1 MKKCPF
7 CAEEIQDAAIKCR
20 FCGSMLADD
29 LPPDTSAPHAVEA
42 PMPMPTRP
50 EAALQ
55 PPRVNPGVSTRTSG
69 IAIAVIVV
77 LIGVIVVLIARR
89 PPASSAVIDGP
100 VTTRTEAASLAPKT
114 VTSGPY
120 EFIALRWQAPRSEV
134 RGALEARGFSYL
146 GKDEDG
152 DDQFQGRV
160 DGRDAFVAPMYAS
173 DTLAKVMIILR
184 VPDNDGAVY
193 ETVRRSL
200 TAAYGAPASQRGA
213 ATLWPDRTGTLVWAT
228 LRDNEQ
234 VIIHFESAGWP
245 AESQRRRGR
254 VKK

>member
-20 FCGSMLADD
+20 FCGSMLADG
-29 LPPDTSAPHAVEA
+29 LPPDTGAAH
-42 PMPMPTRP
+42 
-50 EAALQ
+50 EAAAPTPTNPEGTLQ
-55 PPRVNPGVSTRTSG
+55 MPRANTGVSTRTSG

-77 LIGVIVVLIARR
+77 LIGVIVVLLARR
-89 PPASSAVIDGP
+89 APAPSAVVDGP
-100 VTTRTEAASLAPKT
+100 VTTRTEAASIAPKA

-120 EFIALRWQAPRSEV
+120 EFIALRWQAPRSDV
-134 RGALEARGFSYL
+134 RAALEARGFSYL

-173 DTLAKVMIILR
+173 DRLAKVVIILR

-200 TAAYGAPASQRGA
+200 TAAYGASASHRGA
-213 ATLWPDRTGTLVWAT
+213 ATLWPDRAGTLVWAT
-228 LRDNEQ
+228 LKDNEQ
-234 VIIHFESAGWP
+234 VIVHFESADWP

>member
-1 MKKCPF
+1 MKTCPF

-20 FCGSMLADD
+20 FCGSMLADTP
-29 LPPDTSAPHAVEA
+29 PPDTAATHVATL
-42 PMPMPTRP
+42 PTPTNP
-50 EAALQ
+50 EGALQ
-55 PPRVNPGVSTRTSG
+55 MPRANPGVSTRTSG

-77 LIGVIVVLIARR
+77 LIGIIVVLIVRR
-89 PPASSAVIDGP
+89 APAPSAVVGGP
-100 VTTRTEAASLAPKT
+100 VTTRTEAASLAPKA

-120 EFIALRWQAPRSEV
+120 EFIALGWQAPRSDV
-134 RGALEARGFSYL
+134 RAALEARGFSYL

-173 DTLAKVMIILR
+173 DRLEKVMIILR

-193 ETVRRSL
+193 ETVRRAL
-200 TAAYGAPASQRGA
+200 TAAYGASASQRGA
-213 ATLWPDRTGTLVWAT
+213 ATLWPDRAGTLVWAT
-228 LRDNEQ
+228 LKDNEQ
-234 VIIHFESAGWP
+234 VIVHFEGAGWP
-245 AESQRRRGR
+245 AESQRRRGH